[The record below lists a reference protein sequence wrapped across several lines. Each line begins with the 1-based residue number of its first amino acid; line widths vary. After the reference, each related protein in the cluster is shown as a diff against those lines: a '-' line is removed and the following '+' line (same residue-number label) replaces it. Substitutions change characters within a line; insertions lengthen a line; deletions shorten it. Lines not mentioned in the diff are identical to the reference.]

1 MPARLTSE
9 FSPIPLARL
18 SEQCAQCLRQRI
30 QGRCEACRELAHRAL
45 CCGNDAAWDS
55 LLAHLWPFML
65 RWIYAAQP
73 EVTPSVADALGYRAL
88 CSFRSQ
94 WTNRSDLATN
104 FPAFPALLHD
114 LHRCFMQIMASG
126 LL

>member
-1 MPARLTSE
+1 MAARSTFE

-18 SEQCAQCLRQRI
+18 SEQCAQCLRQRS
-30 QGRCEACRELAHRAL
+30 QGCCEPCRELAHRAL
-45 CCGNDAAWDS
+45 CFGNDAAWDQ
-55 LLAHLWPFML
+55 LVVHLWPLIL

-73 EVTPSVADALGYRAL
+73 EVTPAAADALGYRAL

-94 WTNRSDLATN
+94 WTRRGDLTSN
-104 FPAFPALLHD
+104 FPAFPTLLQE
-114 LHRCFMQIMASG
+114 LHRCLMQFLPSR